1 MNDSRELSCVIKNYL
16 RPAIVEASFRKG
28 SWFLTK
34 ILPKIYVPQV
44 TNDTKTSVLV
54 FSAEFFLKHFDIE
67 RFTALREYAISIGL
81 SVFHH

>member
-34 ILPKIYVPQV
+34 ILPKIYVP
-44 TNDTKTSVLV
+44 
-54 FSAEFFLKHFDIE
+54 
-67 RFTALREYAISIGL
+67 RFTALRDYAISIGL